1 MFIIIQIKG
10 VDSMITLSNISKS
23 FGDVKAL
30 DDVSVQ
36 IKDATIYGLIG
47 SNGAGKSTLLKILSG
62 AYRQDSGEVFINDE
76 PVYDNYDVKKDIIY
90 LSDDQFF
97 LPNNNITEAAQ
108 FYGAL
113 YASFDYKFFNN
124 LLDILKLDRKRK
136 ISNFSKGMQ
145 KQSAVLLGLSCR
157 PKFLFCDETFDGLD
171 PVMRQYVKKLLAA
184 DTADYKTTTII
195 ASHNLREL
203 EDICDHV
210 GILHKGGVLF
220 EKDLDD
226 LKLEINNFQC
236 SFGTDYVPT
245 RNEFPELDIV
255 TYKILGSVIKMTV
268 RGDKNKIFD
277 IINRKNPIL
286 AETLPLTLEEIFI
299 EEMEGRGYDFG
310 NIVESIIG

>member
-1 MFIIIQIKG
+1 
-10 VDSMITLSNISKS
+10 VITLNNISKS
-23 FGDVKAL
+23 FGDLKAL
-30 DDVSVQ
+30 DDVSVN

-62 AYRQDSGEVFINDE
+62 AYRQDSGEVLINDR
-76 PVYDNYDVKKDIIY
+76 PVYNNYAIKKDIIY

-97 LPNNNITEAAQ
+97 LPNNSIFESAK
-108 FYGAL
+108 FYSAL
-113 YASFDYKFFNN
+113 YESFDYGFFHN
-124 LLDILKLDRKRK
+124 LLDILKLDPKRK

-145 KQSAVLLGLSCR
+145 KQAAVLLGLSCR

-184 DTADYKTTTII
+184 DTADYRTTTII

-226 LKLEINNFQC
+226 LKLEIHNFQC
-236 SFGTDYVPT
+236 SFGTDYLPE
-245 RNEFPELDIV
+245 RDEFPELDIV
-255 TYKILGSVIKMTV
+255 TYKTLGSVIKMTV

-277 IINRKNPIL
+277 IINKKNPIL

-310 NIVESIIG
+310 NIIE

>member
-1 MFIIIQIKG
+1 
-10 VDSMITLSNISKS
+10 MITLKNISKS

-30 DDVSVQ
+30 DDVSVN

-62 AYRQDSGEVFINDE
+62 AYRQDCGEVFINGQ
-76 PVYDNYDVKKDIIY
+76 PVYDNYEIKKDIIY

-97 LPNNNITEAAQ
+97 LPNNSIRESAK

-113 YASFDYKFFNN
+113 YETFDGAFFEH
-124 LLDILKLDRKRK
+124 LLDTLKLDPKRR

-145 KQSAVLLGLSCR
+145 KQASVLLGLSCR
-157 PKFLFCDETFDGLD
+157 PKYLFCDETFDGLD

-184 DTADYKTTTII
+184 DTADYRTTTII

-226 LKLEINNFQC
+226 LKLEIHNFQC
-236 SFGTDYVPT
+236 AFADGCLPE
-245 RNEFPELDIV
+245 RGGFPELDIV
-255 TYKILGSVIKMTV
+255 TYKTLGSVIKMTV
-268 RGDKNKIFD
+268 RGDKQQILEVL
-277 IINRKNPIL
+277 NRMNPIL
-286 AETLPLTLEEIFI
+286 AETVPLTLEEIFI
-299 EEMEGRGYDFG
+299 EEMEGKGYDFQS
-310 NIVESIIG
+310 IVESITG

>member
-1 MFIIIQIKG
+1 
-10 VDSMITLSNISKS
+10 MITLTNVNKS
-23 FGDVKAL
+23 FGDLKAL

-62 AYRQDSGEVFINDE
+62 AYKQDSGEVYINDR

-97 LPNNNITEAAQ
+97 LPNNNITDAAK
-108 FYGAL
+108 FYSAM
-113 YASFDYKFFNN
+113 YESFDYDFFDN
-124 LLDILKLDRKRK
+124 LSAALKLDSKRR
-136 ISNFSKGMQ
+136 IANFSKGMQ
-145 KQSAVLLGLSCR
+145 KQAAVLLGLSCR
-157 PKFLFCDETFDGLD
+157 PRFLFCDETFDGLD

-210 GILHKGGVLF
+210 GILHKGGVMF

-236 SFGTDYVPT
+236 SFGRDYVPA
-245 RNEFPELDIV
+245 REDFPELDVV
-255 TYKILGSVIKMTV
+255 TYKTLGSVIKMTV
-268 RGDKNKIFD
+268 RGDKAKIFD

-310 NIVESIIG
+310 NFIETPQ

>member
-1 MFIIIQIKG
+1 
-10 VDSMITLSNISKS
+10 MITLRNVSKS
-23 FGDVKAL
+23 FGDLKAL
-30 DDVSVQ
+30 DDVSVN

-62 AYRQDSGEVFINDE
+62 AYKQDYGEVFINDQ
-76 PVYDNYDVKKDIIY
+76 PVYDNYQVKKDIIY

-97 LPNNNITEAAQ
+97 QPNTNIRESAR
-108 FYGAL
+108 FYASL
-113 YASFDYKFFNN
+113 YESFDYSFFDN
-124 LLDILKLDRKRK
+124 LLSILKLDPKRK
-136 ISNFSKGMQ
+136 ITNFSKGMQ
-145 KQSAVLLGLSCR
+145 KQAAVLLGLSCR

-210 GILHKGGVLF
+210 GILHKGGVMF

-226 LKLEINNFQC
+226 LKLEIHNFQC
-236 SFGTDYVPT
+236 SFGMGAENLPK
-245 RNEFPELDIV
+245 REEFPELDIV
-255 TYKILGSVIKMTV
+255 TYKTIGSVVKMTV
-268 RGDKNKIFD
+268 RGDKQKIFD
-277 IINRKNPIL
+277 VINRKNPIL

-299 EEMEGRGYDFG
+299 EEMEGKGYDFEH
-310 NIVESIIG
+310 IVQSITQ

>member
-1 MFIIIQIKG
+1 
-10 VDSMITLSNISKS
+10 MITLNNVSKS
-23 FGDVKAL
+23 FGDLKAL
-30 DDVSVQ
+30 DDVSVK

-47 SNGAGKSTLLKILSG
+47 SNGAGNSTLLKILSG
-62 AYRQDSGEVFINDE
+62 AYRQDYGEVFINDL

-97 LPNNNITEAAQ
+97 LPSNNILESAK
-108 FYGAL
+108 FYSAL
-113 YASFDYKFFNN
+113 YESCDYNFFNN
-124 LLDILKLDRKRK
+124 LLEILKLEPKRR
-136 ISNFSKGMQ
+136 IANFSKGMQ
-145 KQSAVLLGLSCR
+145 TQAAVLLGLSCR

-226 LKLEINNFQC
+226 LKLEIHNFQC
-236 SFGTDYVPT
+236 SFGTAYIPE
-245 RNEFPELDIV
+245 RGEFPELDVV
-255 TYKILGSVIKMTV
+255 TYKTLGSVIKMTV

-286 AETLPLTLEEIFI
+286 AETLPLTLEEKFI

-310 NIVESIIG
+310 NIIETLVQY

>member
-1 MFIIIQIKG
+1 
-10 VDSMITLSNISKS
+10 MITLTNVHKS
-23 FGDVKAL
+23 FGDLKAL

-62 AYRQDSGEVFINDE
+62 AYRQDSGEVHINGR

-97 LPNNNITEAAQ
+97 LPNNNIADAAK
-108 FYGAL
+108 FYSAM
-113 YASFDYKFFNN
+113 YESFDYDFFYN
-124 LLDILKLDRKRK
+124 LSAALKLDGRRR
-136 ISNFSKGMQ
+136 IANFSKGMQ
-145 KQSAVLLGLSCR
+145 KQAAVLLGLSCR

-184 DTADYKTTTII
+184 DTADYRTTTII

-210 GILHKGGVLF
+210 GILHKGGVMF

-236 SFGTDYVPT
+236 SFGQGCVPA
-245 RNEFPELDIV
+245 REDFPELDVV
-255 TYKILGSVIKMTV
+255 TYKTLGSVIKMTV
-268 RGDKNKIFD
+268 RGDKARIFD
-277 IINRKNPIL
+277 IINRKNPVL

-310 NIVESIIG
+310 NFIETVQ

>member
-1 MFIIIQIKG
+1 
-10 VDSMITLSNISKS
+10 MITLTNISKS
-23 FGDVKAL
+23 FGDIKAL

-62 AYRQDSGEVFINDE
+62 AYRQDSGEVFINDQ
-76 PVYDNYDVKKDIIY
+76 PVFDNYKVKKDIIY

-97 LPNNNITEAAQ
+97 LPNNTITEAAK
-108 FYGAL
+108 FYSAL
-113 YASFDYKFFNN
+113 YESFDYEFFNS
-124 LLDILKLDRKRK
+124 LLATLKLERKRK

-145 KQSAVLLGLSCR
+145 KQAAVLLGLSCR

-171 PVMRQYVKKLLAA
+171 PVMRQYVKKLLAL
-184 DTADYKTTTII
+184 DTADYRTTTII

-220 EKDLDD
+220 EKDLED
-226 LKLEINNFQC
+226 LKLEIHNYQC
-236 SFGTDYVPT
+236 SFGKDYVPA
-245 RNEFPELDIV
+245 REEFPELDIV
-255 TYKILGSVIKMTV
+255 TYKTLGSVIKMTV

-277 IINRKNPIL
+277 IINKKNPIL

-310 NIVESIIG
+310 KIIESIV

>member
-1 MFIIIQIKG
+1 
-10 VDSMITLSNISKS
+10 MIALKNISKS
-23 FGDVKAL
+23 FGDIKAL
-30 DDVSVQ
+30 DDVSVN

-62 AYRQDSGEVFINDE
+62 AYKQDYGEALINE
-76 PVYDNYDVKKDIIY
+76 QPVYDNYEVKKNIVY

-97 LPNNNITEAAQ
+97 LPNVNVRECAK
-108 FYGAL
+108 FYSSL
-113 YASFDYKFFNN
+113 YESFDCAFFDN
-124 LLDILKLDRKRK
+124 LLDTLKLDPKRK
-136 ISNFSKGMQ
+136 IANFSKGMQ
-145 KQSAVLLGLSCR
+145 KQAAVLLGLSCR

-171 PVMRQYVKKLLAA
+171 PVMRQYVKKLLASY
-184 DTADYKTTTII
+184 TADYKTTTII

-236 SFGTDYVPT
+236 SFGTDYLPT
-245 RNEFPELDIV
+245 RDDFPELDVV
-255 TYKILGSVIKMTV
+255 TYKTLGSVIKMTV
-268 RGDKNKIFD
+268 RGDKQKIFD
-277 IINRKNPIL
+277 IINKKNPIL

-299 EEMEGRGYDFG
+299 EEMEDKGYDFE
-310 NIVESIIG
+310 NIVQSITGL